1 MPLSDLQIQA
11 LARDAVQRATAGDFA
26 GAEPLLAQ
34 MAEARPN
41 SGQVLNLLGQARLKL
56 GRFAEAREPLERAAK
71 FLPKDA
77 AAQVNLAGCLSVLGE
92 HDKALTALERAALL
106 KPGDAAIAHN
116 RGRALE
122 ALGRAD
128 EAERAY
134 DEALSID
141 HRLMPSLSAR
151 ASLLLARGDWM
162 GALGDLDMA
171 LTTRPNDPHLRLR
184 RGELLLRQGD
194 WLRGLADY
202 EARLDIAGE
211 RYAPDLPRW
220 QGEKLTGRLLIYP
233 EQADIESDSAM
244 RDTLMLA
251 RGVDA
256 VVQCAPQLARV
267 AGYADDPSRR
277 LSRRFRGGRALAQPA
292 ASPGLDARTPCRRPA
307 RHGSRPNPRPVSA
320 GSPAASRRPA
330 SPSSAIRPDRA
341 MQPGRRQRHGV
352 DAPRRACRH
361 SDDPA
366 AGSFRRLA
374 VGSTDRN
381 VAVVSDAGRA
391 ARGRERKAGGAAW
404 EVLISAPV
412 GGRPNGQDPV
422 RQDLG
427 QPRHRPISATASCC
441 CISTVCCCTTFR
453 GARALQEAVEKGY
466 APAAAAPGLRHARP
480 SPSRRRRAAPRR
492 PSRPASR

>member
-1 MPLSDLQIQA
+1 VPLSDLQIQA

-56 GRFAEAREPLERAAK
+56 GRFVEAREPLERAAK

-77 AAQVNLAGCLSVLGE
+77 AAQVNLAGCLSVLGD
-92 HDKALTALERAALL
+92 HAQALEALERAALL

-116 RGRALE
+116 KGRALE
-122 ALGRAD
+122 ALGRTD

-151 ASLLLARGDWM
+151 AGLLAARGDWM

-194 WLRGLADY
+194 WLRGLADH
-202 EARLDIAGE
+202 EARLEIAGE

-220 QGEKLTGRLLIYP
+220 QGEPLAGRLLVYP
-233 EQADIESDSAM
+233 EQADIESDAAA

-256 VVQCAPQLARV
+256 VVQCAPSLAEWL
-267 AGYADDPSRR
+267 DMPTIRR
-277 LSRRFRGGRALAQPA
+277 GDS
-292 ASPGLDARTPCRRPA
+292 
-307 RHGSRPNPRPVSA
+307 
-320 GSPAASRRPA
+320 
-330 SPSSAIRPDRA
+330 
-341 MQPGRRQRHGV
+341 
-352 DAPRRACRH
+352 
-361 SDDPA
+361 
-366 AGSFRRLA
+366 
-374 VGSTDRN
+374 
-381 VAVVSDAGRA
+381 
-391 ARGRERKAGGAAW
+391 
-404 EVLISAPV
+404 
-412 GGRPNGQDPV
+412 
-422 RQDLG
+422 LG
-427 QPRHRPISATASCC
+427 D
-441 CISTVCCCTTFR
+441 F
-453 GARALQEAVEKGY
+453 
-466 APAAAAPGLRHARP
+466 AAAAPLRSLPHLLGWTLESLPPPGAMRLEAERSSRIGWFARTEPPSGVAVERDPGQAATCGLVVGNDLASTHLAARLGIPTLLLLGP
-480 SPSRRRRAAPRR
+480 SADWLWGPRTGASPWYRTLEVLRADETEKLAERLR
-492 PSRPASR
+492 AL

>member
-56 GRFAEAREPLERAAK
+56 GRFVEAREPLERAAK

-92 HDKALTALERAALL
+92 HDKALASLERAALL

-116 RGRALE
+116 KGRALE
-122 ALGRAD
+122 ALGRAE

-151 ASLLLARGDWM
+151 AGLLAARGDWM

-171 LTTRPNDPHLRLR
+171 LTNRPDDPHLRLR

-194 WLRGLADY
+194 WLRGLADH
-202 EARLDIAGE
+202 EARLEIAGE

-220 QGEKLTGRLLIYP
+220 QGEPLAGRLLVYP
-233 EQADIESDSAM
+233 EQADIASDAAM

-256 VVQCAPQLARV
+256 VVQAAP
-267 AGYADDPSRR
+267 
-277 LSRRFRGGRALAQPA
+277 ALADWLEAPTIRRGE
-292 ASPGLDARTPCRRPA
+292 SLD
-307 RHGSRPNPRPVSA
+307 GFV
-320 GSPAASRRPA
+320 
-330 SPSSAIRPDRA
+330 
-341 MQPGRRQRHGV
+341 
-352 DAPRRACRH
+352 
-361 SDDPA
+361 
-366 AGSFRRLA
+366 
-374 VGSTDRN
+374 
-381 VAVVSDAGRA
+381 
-391 ARGRERKAGGAAW
+391 
-404 EVLISAPV
+404 
-412 GGRPNGQDPV
+412 
-422 RQDLG
+422 
-427 QPRHRPISATASCC
+427 
-441 CISTVCCCTTFR
+441 
-453 GARALQEAVEKGY
+453 
-466 APAAAAPGLRHARP
+466 AAAPLRSLPHLLGWTLDSLPPPGALRRKAESSARIGWFARTEPPAGVVVERDQDRIASYGLVVGNDYVPTHLAALLGIPTILLSDPSADWLWGPQTGMSPWYPTLEVMREEESERLAARLG
-480 SPSRRRRAAPRR
+480 RC
-492 PSRPASR
+492 